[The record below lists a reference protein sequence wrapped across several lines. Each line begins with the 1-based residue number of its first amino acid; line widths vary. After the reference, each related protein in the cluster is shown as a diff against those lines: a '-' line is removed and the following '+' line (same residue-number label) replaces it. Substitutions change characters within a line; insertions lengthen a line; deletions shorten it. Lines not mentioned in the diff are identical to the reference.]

1 VNSNTIY
8 FFKCA
13 IYETA
18 ETPII
23 PLWRHQSQ
31 STITTAPMETHSM
44 ATRRDMINLYV
55 FDRMNLTI
63 LKEIIGCLIAKHLK
77 LFVTV
82 KCGHT
87 IWALLAV
94 NSLIEY
100 QVICEQILIMHA
112 AYWTLTWMVQ
122 FLILVDSE

>member
-1 VNSNTIY
+1 
-8 FFKCA
+8 
-13 IYETA
+13 
-18 ETPII
+18 
-23 PLWRHQSQ
+23 
-31 STITTAPMETHSM
+31 
-44 ATRRDMINLYV
+44 MINLYV

-63 LKEIIGCLIAKHLK
+63 LKEIIVCLIAKHLK

-82 KCGHT
+82 KWGHT